1 MWRAAHAALPRIRW
15 TDPKLLP
22 KSTIYL
28 HIAEDTLMHGR
39 GPVRAETIGPLAAT
53 MLALLV
59 GHTRITLT
67 PVIRPYDDVAVDAYE
82 IPRRIREQVI
92 LRDLVEVFPYSARPA
107 RNQQLDHTTAYR
119 KGAAGQTRAANL
131 GPLSA
136 KVHRAKTHGHWN
148 LNQPEAGRLLVE
160 ISGRQPLPGTRAG
173 VTRIRSDTAIDRAFG
188 QALWSY
194 DHKPKSD
201 DPLATQSQVAGGSGC
216 DAQRPEHRRSD
227 ADGQEK

>member
-1 MWRAAHAALPRIRW
+1 MDR
-15 TDPKLLP
+15 TKLLP

-67 PVIRPYDDVAVDAYE
+67 PVIRPYGDVAVDAYE

-119 KGAAGQTRAANL
+119 KGAQRGKPGRRTWGRCRPRCTVRRPTATGTEPAQGRASSGGNL
-131 GPLSA
+131 RPA
-136 KVHRAKTHGHWN
+136 
-148 LNQPEAGRLLVE
+148 
-160 ISGRQPLPGTRAG
+160 
-173 VTRIRSDTAIDRAFG
+173 TATG
-188 QALWSY
+188 
-194 DHKPKSD
+194 
-201 DPLATQSQVAGGSGC
+201 
-216 DAQRPEHRRSD
+216 
-227 ADGQEK
+227 